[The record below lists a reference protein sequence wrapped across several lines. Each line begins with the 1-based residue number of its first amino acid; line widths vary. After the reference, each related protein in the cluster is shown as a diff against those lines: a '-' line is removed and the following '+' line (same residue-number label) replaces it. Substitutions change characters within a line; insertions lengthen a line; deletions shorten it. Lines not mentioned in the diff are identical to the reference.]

1 MRNGNGAGA
10 SAAPLVTVA
19 ERPDGIRVI
28 TLDNPPAN
36 AISFALSAQLVAA
49 IEAADADPAVAAV
62 VFTGAGGLFSFGADI
77 NDFRT
82 EITPQ
87 IKTARDVMAAVERSD
102 KTYVAAI
109 AGNALGGGFE
119 LALAC
124 DYRIAA
130 PISKLGL
137 PEIKLGL
144 LPGAGGTQR
153 LPRLIG
159 AQDALALML
168 KGENITAADALKKGV
183 LDEIATGDV
192 VDAAVALVGR
202 VRASNPKRR
211 VSARKTELGIAGM
224 GLFATPFVV
233 AQAHK
238 MVPPE
243 SNGGFAAHKLV
254 DAVEAAIELDFARG
268 LAREYRLF
276 DELVR
281 SAPSAALQHVFFAER
296 QLGKIPNLPPADARD
311 IATAGVIGAGT
322 MGTGIAITFANAG
335 IPVVVIEPADEAI
348 ERSKQMVFGMF
359 AHQVQRGRLTQEAA
373 WKLGQSI
380 SWETDYSELA
390 EVDIVVEAVFENM
403 DVKKQVFTKLE
414 AVCKPAAIFASN
426 TSTLDIDDMAA
437 VTKRPEQF
445 VGLHFFAPANIMK
458 LLEIVRGAQTSAQTL
473 TTAVKLG
480 KTLRKV
486 AVVSAN
492 AFGFIGN
499 RMFFDYARE
508 AVYLLEEGI
517 APERI
522 DRVMK
527 EQFGFAM
534 GPFATFDLSGVDV
547 FWHIGQERSDAL
559 GEKRTN
565 IIDVMYHAKRWG
577 QKTALGFYK
586 YDAPNKREPVPDPA
600 LLALVA
606 EEAAKAGIRPRDV
619 SDAEIIERL
628 ALALVN
634 VGASLLD
641 DEVAL
646 RPGDEDIV
654 YIYGYG
660 FPPHHGGPM
669 WYADELG
676 IAAVVEKMT
685 AFGWTVSPL
694 LARIAQTGGTIAGY
708 RKELAHA

>member
-1 MRNGNGAGA
+1 MNNGNGYAGA
-10 SAAPLVTVA
+10 AALVTTA
-19 ERPDGIRVI
+19 DRPGGIRVI

-49 IEAADADPAVAAV
+49 IDAADTDPAVRAV
-62 VFTGAGGLFSFGADI
+62 IFTGAGGLFSFGADI
-77 NDFRT
+77 NDFAT
-82 EITPQ
+82 EPTPET
-87 IKTARDVMAAVERSD
+87 KTARDVMAAIERSST
-102 KTYVAAI
+102 TYVAAI
-109 AGNALGGGFE
+109 DGNALGGGFE
-119 LALAC
+119 LALTC
-124 DYRIAA
+124 DYRVG
-130 PISKLGL
+130 SKKTKLGL

-159 AQDALALML
+159 AQDALQLML
-168 KGENITAADALKKGV
+168 KGENINAEEALKKGI
-183 LDEIATGDV
+183 LDELADGNT
-192 VDAAVALVGR
+192 VDAAVALIARVGE
-202 VRASNPKRR
+202 RAPKRR
-211 VSARKTELGIAGM
+211 LSARSVELGVPGM

-243 SNGGFAAHKLV
+243 ANGGFAAHKLI
-254 DAVEAAIELDFARG
+254 DAVAAALDLDFAHG

-296 QLGKIPNLPPADARD
+296 QLGKIPNLPPAEALD
-311 IATAGVIGAGT
+311 IQRAGVIGAGT

-335 IPVVVIEPADEAI
+335 IPVIVIEPADEQV

-359 AHQVQRGRLTQEAA
+359 AHQVQRGRLTQEQA

-380 SWETDYSELA
+380 SWESDFAELA
-390 EVDIVVEAVFENM
+390 DADIVVEAVFENM
-403 DVKKQVFTKLE
+403 DVKKQVFAKLD
-414 AVCKPAAIFASN
+414 AVCKPQALLASN
-426 TSTLDIDDMAA
+426 TSTLDIDEMAA

-458 LLEIVRGAQTSAQTL
+458 LLEIVRGAKTSAQTL
-473 TTAVKLG
+473 TTAIKLG

-499 RMFFDYARE
+499 RMFFDYSRE
-508 AVYLLEEGI
+508 AVYLLEAGI
-517 APERI
+517 PPERI

-547 FWHIGQERSDAL
+547 LWHIQQERTAAL

-565 IIDVMYHAKRWG
+565 IIDRMYRAKRWG
-577 QKTALGFYK
+577 QKTGLGFYK
-586 YDAPNKREPVPDPA
+586 YDGPNKREPIPDPD

-606 EEAAKAGIRPRDV
+606 EEAAAAGIQPRTV

-628 ALALVN
+628 AYALTN
-634 VGASLLD
+634 VGADLL
-641 DEVAL
+641 EREIAL

-669 WYADELG
+669 WYADEVG
-676 IAAVVEKMT
+676 VAKVVARIKE
-685 AFGWTVSPL
+685 FGWPVAPL
-694 LARIAQTGGTIAGY
+694 LQQIAHAGGTIAGY
-708 RKELAHA
+708 QKELAHA